1 MDPDSYLSTFL
12 TSIEVLPITS
22 GGIFALFM
30 AFLCLV
36 FSGFVS
42 ASEIAFFS
50 LSPQDQAEI
59 EEEKKTQ
66 DVLIKNL
73 LARSEYLLA
82 TILIANNLV
91 NVAVVML
98 CNFFISETIIFRSPV
113 ISFLFQVVI
122 LTFLLLLFGEIMPK
136 IYAKHNSLTM
146 ARRAAGVLTHLEKMF
161 RWLSWALIKSTHI
174 INKHISR
181 KNTNLSMN
189 ELSQALEMTQ
199 VDENEEKEMLE
210 GIIKFGGKTVEEIMT
225 SRVDM
230 TDIDI
235 RISLSSLIK
244 IIVET
249 GYSRL
254 PVYEGSQDNI
264 KGIIYIKDLL
274 PYIKEKDFDWSSLL
288 RPAYFVPETKMIDDL
303 LEEIQVRIEKDER
316 VLVTTLTKRMA
327 EELNTYLL
335 RLDIRCNYIH
345 SDVDTLERIQ
355 IIEDLRNGLYDVLI
369 GVNLLREGLDLPE
382 VSLVAILDAD
392 KEGFLRS
399 HRSLTQTAGRAAR
412 NLNGMVIMY
421 ADKITE
427 SMQKTIDET
436 NRRREK
442 QLAYNEANHIT
453 PQAIQK
459 ARNSIL
465 TKEADVQTEK
475 GQPILYKEEYDISHV
490 NIAADPVVQY
500 MNKDQLKKAIENTRK
515 AMVEAAKRMEFIEAA
530 QYRDELVKL
539 QNRYDSL

>member
-161 RWLSWALIKSTHI
+161 RWLS
-174 INKHISR
+174 
-181 KNTNLSMN
+181 
-189 ELSQALEMTQ
+189 
-199 VDENEEKEMLE
+199 
-210 GIIKFGGKTVEEIMT
+210 
-225 SRVDM
+225 
-230 TDIDI
+230 
-235 RISLSSLIK
+235 
-244 IIVET
+244 
-249 GYSRL
+249 
-254 PVYEGSQDNI
+254 
-264 KGIIYIKDLL
+264 
-274 PYIKEKDFDWSSLL
+274 
-288 RPAYFVPETKMIDDL
+288 
-303 LEEIQVRIEKDER
+303 
-316 VLVTTLTKRMA
+316 
-327 EELNTYLL
+327 
-335 RLDIRCNYIH
+335 
-345 SDVDTLERIQ
+345 
-355 IIEDLRNGLYDVLI
+355 
-369 GVNLLREGLDLPE
+369 
-382 VSLVAILDAD
+382 
-392 KEGFLRS
+392 
-399 HRSLTQTAGRAAR
+399 
-412 NLNGMVIMY
+412 
-421 ADKITE
+421 
-427 SMQKTIDET
+427 
-436 NRRREK
+436 
-442 QLAYNEANHIT
+442 
-453 PQAIQK
+453 
-459 ARNSIL
+459 
-465 TKEADVQTEK
+465 
-475 GQPILYKEEYDISHV
+475 
-490 NIAADPVVQY
+490 
-500 MNKDQLKKAIENTRK
+500 
-515 AMVEAAKRMEFIEAA
+515 
-530 QYRDELVKL
+530 
-539 QNRYDSL
+539 